1 MKYQNFIMRIL
12 CLLLILAAV
21 VGYNSMQKKDTQAQE
36 SQEITALTKRVEKLE
51 EQNTEILSALEEA
64 AKNQEA
70 AIAQAQRD
78 AKDKDDAAKE
88 DAEGADAADTEESDD
103 SENVYKDGTYTGSAQ
118 GFGGAITVQ
127 VTLANDEITDI
138 QVTSAPGEDSAYL
151 SQGEGVI
158 SSIISAQI
166 LFGRHFCGYACAFG
180 SLGDA
185 MYELTVFIRQKV
197 FHKKGRHGYPEKAV
211 RILQK
216 VKYVLLAF
224 LLLSILTGWY
234 ASLQGMSP
242 WDVFSMLTARKLP
255 NASYKIGIILLV
267 LILIGMCTQERFFC
281 QFLCPMG
288 AVFAMMPIL
297 PSALFNRN
305 REKCPSKCGLCRKRC
320 PAHLEIDG
328 DTPLSGECICCHACQ
343 VTCPRKNIQIG
354 PVKEREMV
362 KE

>member
-12 CLLLILAAV
+12 CLLLILAAA

-88 DAEGADAADTEESDD
+88 DAEEADTEEESDD

-138 QVTSAPGEDSAYL
+138 QVTSAPGEDSTYL

-158 SSIISAQI
+158 SSIISTQ
-166 LFGRHFCGYACAFG
+166 
-180 SLGDA
+180 STDVD
-185 MYELTVFIRQKV
+185 TVS
-197 FHKKGRHGYPEKAV
+197 GA
-211 RILQK
+211 
-216 VKYVLLAF
+216 
-224 LLLSILTGWY
+224 T
-234 ASLQGMSP
+234 
-242 WDVFSMLTARKLP
+242 FSST
-255 NASYKIGIILLV
+255 GIIN
-267 LILIGMCTQERFFC
+267 
-281 QFLCPMG
+281 
-288 AVFAMMPIL
+288 AVVD
-297 PSALFNRN
+297 ALGKAEN
-305 REKCPSKCGLCRKRC
+305 G
-320 PAHLEIDG
+320 
-328 DTPLSGECICCHACQ
+328 
-343 VTCPRKNIQIG
+343 
-354 PVKEREMV
+354 
-362 KE
+362 